1 VNSEEKKIG
10 WGGSVGEKKVL
21 KKKKKLGWLAPRVP
35 IHKEYPVNKKE
46 GSQPRPQSAAALAI
60 AKNTC
65 IPLD

>member
-1 VNSEEKKIG
+1 MHNHDLELDKG
-10 WGGSVGEKKVL
+10 L
-21 KKKKKLGWLAPRVP
+21 KNKKLGWLAPRVP

-46 GSQPRPQSAAALAI
+46 CSQPRPQSAAALAI